1 MATMEIQ
8 IVQLMERKSRQL
20 GRRITQ
26 DEVAAAVGI
35 PRGTVSRWAGNK
47 VDRLDRDVLARL
59 CEYFEC
65 GIEELLVFKDK

>member
-26 DEVAAAVGI
+26 DEVATAVGI